1 MPERWGIDMEIDAM
15 NQNKWT
21 KVISVLAWV
30 FFVFAAGCSIGPPD
44 VDKDNGG
51 TTPPIT
57 EDPEQPQE
65 VDLPPVAV
73 AGPDQAVIITEAEN
87 VPLDG
92 SGSYDPE
99 QQPLTY
105 HWYCSDQGVSFSEG
119 NNIAQPTVTLP
130 SSGAYVFVLVVGDG
144 VNLSG
149 PSFLT
154 ITVESPDAWVDSELN
169 QDYPSQSRYRTIQAA
184 VKALAEESGGGL
196 IAVDHGPYNEQL
208 NINRGVWLY
217 GLLQSDG
224 QRPLI
229 HYAAGENEAVVVL
242 QEYAGLHGLRITCD
256 ANAEVTNTS
265 EVTAISIQG
274 VEAEITRCRI
284 ENSKSDGI
292 VLSAGTS
299 ATISQIQ
306 LETIAGEGVV
316 ANAGSSVWLQNSRI
330 VKTDGSGIWLMGAT
344 HVELENNVIY
354 DSGWHGIDA
363 QNCAAVMVDNC
374 SIIEFGND
382 GVERQ
387 AGLNITDGQTV
398 VMVNNLIVMGDYETL
413 VGVKISKV
421 AGAEPLEFFYNYLYS
436 TQLDPNYYEGLLVDE
451 TNMPNQEVTH
461 SEDPLLIDPEGGN
474 FGLESGSPAIGDAE
488 NVDGFGAQGA
498 VLQPFIGF

>member
-1 MPERWGIDMEIDAM
+1 MEIDTM
-15 NQNKWT
+15 NQKKRK
-21 KVISVLAWV
+21 KVISVLTWM
-30 FFVFAAGCSIGPPD
+30 FFVFVAGCSIGPPD

-51 TTPPIT
+51 TTTPIT
-57 EDPEQPQE
+57 ESPEQPQT
-65 VDLPPVAV
+65 VDSPPVAV
-73 AGPDQAVIITEAEN
+73 AGPDQTVIITEAEN

-92 SGSYDPE
+92 SGSHDPE

-105 HWYCSDQGVSFSEG
+105 HWYCSDEGVSFSEG
-119 NNIAQPTVTLP
+119 DNIAQPTVTLP
-130 SSGAYVFVLVVGDG
+130 SSGAYIFVLVVGDG
-144 VNLSG
+144 VNLSE

-184 VKALAEESGGGL
+184 VEALAEESDGGL
-196 IAVDHGPYNEQL
+196 VAVDHGPYNEQL
-208 NINRGVWLY
+208 NITRGLWLY

-229 HYAAGENEAVVVL
+229 HYAARENEAVVVL

-256 ANAEVTNTS
+256 ANEEVTDTS
-265 EVTAISIQG
+265 EVTAILIQG

-284 ENSKSDGI
+284 ENSQSDGI
-292 VLSAGTS
+292 ELSAGTS

-306 LETIAGEGVV
+306 LKTIAGEGVV
-316 ANAGSSVWLQNSRI
+316 ANTSSSVWLQNSRI
-330 VKTDGSGIWLMGAT
+330 IKTDGSGIWLMGTT

-363 QNCAAVMVDNC
+363 QNCATIMVDNC

-382 GVERQ
+382 GVEQQ
-387 AGLNITDGQTV
+387 AGLNITDGRTIV
-398 VMVNNLIVMGDYETL
+398 VVNNLIVMGDYETL
-413 VGVKISKV
+413 VGVKISQV
-421 AGAEPLEFFYNYLYS
+421 ADAYPLEFFYNYLYS
-436 TQLDPNYYEGLLVDE
+436 TQLDPNYYEGFLADE
-451 TNMPNQEVTH
+451 TNIPDHEATH
-461 SEDPLLIDPEGGN
+461 SEDPLLIDSEGGN

-488 NVDGFGAQGA
+488 NMDGYGAQGA